1 MTDAVVNLDLVTIE
15 PGEFAMGS
23 TEFYPEEAPVRRRLV
38 DRFRIARAPVTN
50 AQFGAFVDATGYVTT
65 AERPLPEDDFPGL
78 DDAARLPGSLVFTM
92 TAGPVDLSD
101 WRQWWSWEPGACW
114 RTPFGPGSDIRDKGD
129 HPVVQVSLDDAE
141 AYCAWAGGRLPTEV
155 EWEFAARGGIDGA
168 VFAWGDEP
176 QRADDLRANTWQ
188 GSFPWSNTG
197 ARGWHG
203 TSPVGTFPPNGYG
216 LVDVVGNVWEWT
228 ATPWTDRHSPACECS
243 PQADLAQTGD
253 ATSSGWVAKGG
264 SHLCAPEYCLRYRPA
279 ARTRQ
284 SRDSSTTHMG
294 FRVARDA

>member
-1 MTDAVVNLDLVTIE
+1 MSGASMDLDLCTIE
-15 PGEFAMGS
+15 AGEFTMGS
-23 TEFYPEEAPVRRRLV
+23 ADFYPEEAPVHRRQV
-38 DRFRIARAPVTN
+38 ERFLIARAPVTN
-50 AQFGAFVDATGYVTT
+50 AQFGAFVAATGYVTT
-65 AERPLPEDDFPGL
+65 AERPLPTEEFPDL
-78 DDAARLPGSLVFTM
+78 ADEARLPGSLVFTM
-92 TAGPVDLSD
+92 TSGPVDLND
-101 WRQWWSWEPGACW
+101 WRQWWKWVPGANW
-114 RTPFGPGSDIRDKGD
+114 RAPFGPGSSIDDKGD

-141 AYCAWAGGRLPTEV
+141 AFCAWAGVRLPTET

-176 QRADDLRANTWQ
+176 QRPDDLRANTWQ
-188 GSFPWSNTG
+188 GSFPWVNAG
-197 ARGWHG
+197 ARGWRG

-216 LVDVVGNVWEWT
+216 LVDMAGNVWEWT
-228 ATPWTDRHSPACECS
+228 ATAWTDRHSSPCGCS
-243 PQADLAQTGD
+243 PSVAP
-253 ATSSGWVAKGG
+253 ATVTDRVAKGG